1 MIKKYKQALD
11 EMGQLYGGEAVDEV
25 ALQREKAAVEKALQ
39 EEGNESQE
47 REKESQGSEKGGNH
61 ENKRPSDDE
70 AAETEEKLL
79 QTAPTVALPE
89 GETTDFAYF
98 SANVFSGEEAYP
110 VQGARIVVYRGDN
123 IYAFLSTDENGSTKR
138 IRLPAF
144 SRENSLEADN
154 PDKTVDYQ
162 ADIFAEG
169 FNAQKG
175 LLVGAV
181 GGSDII
187 LRVILVPEGE
197 RIG

>member
-1 MIKKYKQALD
+1 MIKKYKEALD
-11 EMGQLYGGEAVDEV
+11 EMGQLYGGEVTEEV
-25 ALQREKAAVEKALQ
+25 PLQSEKAEEEAVLS
-39 EEGNESQE
+39 EEGNESK
-47 REKESQGSEKGGNH
+47 EKENAVK
-61 ENKRPSDDE
+61 E
-70 AAETEEKLL
+70 AKNGQSSGVE
-79 QTAPTVALPE
+79 QTVDSGDAKVDAQVVQRAPTVSLPE
-89 GETTDFAYF
+89 GDMTDFAYF
-98 SANVFSGEEAYP
+98 SANVFFGEETYP
-110 VQGARIVVYRGDN
+110 VQGARIVIYRGDN
-123 IYAFLSTDENGSTKR
+123 IYAFLSTDENGKTKR
-138 IRLPAF
+138 IKLPAYD
-144 SRENSLEADN
+144 RENSLESEN

>member
-1 MIKKYKQALD
+1 MIKKYKEALD
-11 EMGQLYGGEAVDEV
+11 EMGQLYGGEV
-25 ALQREKAAVEKALQ
+25 AEEAPLQSEKAEEEAVLSK
-39 EEGNESQE
+39 EGNESK
-47 REKESQGSEKGGNH
+47 EKENAAKEGKNEEIDSTERISV
-61 ENKRPSDDE
+61 DE
-70 AAETEEKLL
+70 DA
-79 QTAPTVALPE
+79 QVVQRAPTVSLPE
-89 GETTDFAYF
+89 GDMTDFAYF
-98 SANVFSGEEAYP
+98 SANVFFGEETYP
-110 VQGARIVVYRGDN
+110 VQGARIVIYRGDN
-123 IYAFLSTDENGSTKR
+123 IYAFLSTDENGKTKR
-138 IRLPAF
+138 IKLPAYD
-144 SRENSLEADN
+144 RENSLEAEN